1 MQDQTNAETLKFFL
15 CLGITISIIY
25 NDKVLTL
32 KLKLVC
38 PEKKREK
45 KHYMHMSPENN
56 LVSLSLKTKETSI

>member
-15 CLGITISIIY
+15 CLVITISIIY

-45 KHYMHMSPENN
+45 KTLYAY
-56 LVSLSLKTKETSI
+56 VT